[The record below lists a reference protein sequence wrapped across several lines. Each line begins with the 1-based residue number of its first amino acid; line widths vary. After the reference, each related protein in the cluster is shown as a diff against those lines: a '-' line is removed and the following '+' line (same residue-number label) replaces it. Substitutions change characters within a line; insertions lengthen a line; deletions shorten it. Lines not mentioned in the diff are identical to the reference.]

1 LLPLRVAAIL
11 PRGEDGKTIIKFR
24 AHTPTLIL
32 RREASEK
39 GKEGLIDMR

>member
-1 LLPLRVAAIL
+1 ML
-11 PRGEDGKTIIKFR
+11 GEMEKIIKKFR
-24 AHTPTLIL
+24 AHAPTLIL